1 MSEKVLIFPAKLA
14 VLIPSPDVVVIDT
27 RNSDAYAA
35 GHIAG
40 AVNLFKRDLCQ
51 AFRRCPI
58 RLRKGGVRRREYDPR
73 RRHVVSLLF
82 PDAVPR
88 LLQCACAAWWAVRPE
103 GCRPATDDRHADCD
117 AKNLALKE
125 AGITDV
131 RMYFGSWNEWSRN
144 SDLPIEAGLPFATNW

>member
-1 MSEKVLIFPAKLA
+1 MSEKVLTFPAKLA
-14 VLIPSPDVVVIDT
+14 ALIPSPSVVVIDT
-27 RNSDAYAA
+27 RNPDAYAA

-51 AFRRCPI
+51 AFARPYPAPKRR
-58 RLRKGGVRRREYDPR
+58 VRRREYEPR
-73 RRHVVSLLF
+73 LRHIVSLLF

-88 LLQCACAAWWAVRPE
+88 LLQRACAAWWAVRPE
-103 GCRPATDDRHADCD
+103 GCRPAIDDRHADCD

-131 RMYFGSWNEWSRN
+131 RMYFRSWNEWSRN
-144 SDLPIEAGLPFATNW
+144 SDLPIEAGLPFATDW